1 MFQQHSN
8 DANGRLLRR
17 FYAPLILLS
26 VMDPTRGA
34 QHPDLASDSGS
45 NHEATLWRNFL
56 DQLAFLCDSEK
67 GGDTVTAIAVQKNAE
82 HPIFWLATNSS
93 KSNKRIKAQD
103 HLILVLGLLEQIHTI
118 NRPASDVEDDITSQC
133 IDFSHR
139 RIKTYS
145 TWLMCAIRKA
155 KRMMKER
162 TNVSEGTS
170 EQQRD

>member
-1 MFQQHSN
+1 MFQQHPN
-8 DANGRLLRR
+8 NANGKLLRR
-17 FYAPLILLS
+17 FYAPLTLLS

-34 QHPDLASDSGS
+34 QQPDLASDHDS

-93 KSNKRIKAQD
+93 KPNKRTKARD
-103 HLILVLGLLEQIHTI
+103 HLTLVLGLLEQIHTI
-118 NRPASDVEDDITSQC
+118 KRPASDVGDDITSQC

-139 RIKTYS
+139 RIKVYS
-145 TWLMCAIRKA
+145 TWLMCAIGKA
-155 KRMMKER
+155 KRIMKER
-162 TNVSEGTS
+162 TTVSEEGKHKK
-170 EQQRD
+170 